1 MCAQPD
7 GRLDLTNTR
16 CSTWECFLASED
28 WCGVSPSVDTIET
41 QHGLEEAAD
50 WNSIAKYIVDARLRV
65 RACAASTETKVL
77 LYGYPQWSHG
87 RVYYDVC
94 KHLHERGYVVDI
106 INWQEN
112 HAAHIGEL
120 IAFYDL
126 VLTALDGVRTLVDAY
141 GVPCEQ
147 IIALSHHEMD
157 MRILIDQKG
166 VEVFEKFAGYGV
178 VGYQLFDASAILG
191 S

>member
-41 QHGLEEAAD
+41 QRGLEEEAAD

-112 HAAHIGEL
+112 HAAHIGEFDCFL
-120 IAFYDL
+120 RFGIDRTRRRSDL
-126 VLTALDGVRTLVDAY
+126 G
-141 GVPCEQ
+141 
-147 IIALSHHEMD
+147 
-157 MRILIDQKG
+157 
-166 VEVFEKFAGYGV
+166 
-178 VGYQLFDASAILG
+178 
-191 S
+191 